1 MSTHPP
7 SRGQIIA
14 RVFIPFMLAYFLSE
28 IFRNVNGVVGPVLQ
42 TDLGL
47 NAAAL
52 GALTSTFFVS
62 VAAAQLFV
70 GILLDR
76 FGARRTVATLL
87 VFAVIGNLLFATGDL
102 AWMYL
107 GRFMIGLGVAGCW
120 TAAFKVN
127 AQWWSYEHLAFA
139 NGAII
144 GCAGL
149 GALAATVPTQV
160 LLSII
165 PWQEVFLWLAGATLV
180 VAVGLWV
187 WAMDH
192 PSDRSDNPEGMFQ
205 ALRGFGTVLRN
216 PVFVVFG
223 PISIVGQGIWLSY
236 QGLWAGAWLREVDGL
251 TPLAAA
257 WFLLALATCVV
268 LGNFALG
275 GVASR
280 LARHGVTTAT
290 VAVGICA
297 VFVAVQAA
305 IWTNGLAISPYLWS
319 VFGFLVSGP
328 IMVYAILSSA
338 MPVRFGGRAV
348 SLLNLFATLA
358 GFTIQYGVG
367 AIIDLWPVESDGH
380 YPVIAHQVGFGVV
393 IVAQIAALA
402 WLLARWRRVR
412 SA

>member
-1 MSTHPP
+1 MQTHPP
-7 SRGQIIA
+7 SRGVIIL
-14 RVFIPFMLAYFLSE
+14 RVFLPFMLAYFLSE

-42 TDLGL
+42 ADLGL
-47 NAAAL
+47 DAAAL
-52 GALTSTFFVS
+52 GALTSTFFVA
-62 VAAAQLFV
+62 VAASQLFV

-87 VFAVIGNLLFATGDL
+87 VFAVAGNALFATGDL
-102 AWMYL
+102 LLMYL
-107 GRFMIGLGVAGCW
+107 GRFMVGLGVAGCW

-165 PWQEVFLWLAGATLV
+165 PWQELFLWMAGATLV
-180 VAVGLWV
+180 VTVGLWV

-192 PSDRSDNPEGMFQ
+192 PSDRSDQPEGMVE
-205 ALRGFGTVLRN
+205 ALRGFGAVLRN

-223 PISIVGQGIWLSY
+223 PISIVGQGVWLSY

-268 LGNFALG
+268 LGNFAMG

-280 LARHGVTTAT
+280 LARRGVTTAT
-290 VAVGICA
+290 VTLGICA
-297 VFVAVQAA
+297 GFVAVQLA
-305 IWTNGLAISPYLWS
+305 IWTNALAISPYLWS
-319 VFGFLVSGP
+319 AFGFLVSGP
-328 IMVYAILSSA
+328 ILVYAILSTA
-338 MPVRFGGRAV
+338 MPVRYGGRAV

-358 GFTIQYGVG
+358 GFLIQYGVG
-367 AIIDLWPVESDGH
+367 QIIDLWPVGSDGN
-380 YPVIAHQVGFGVV
+380 YPMVAHQVAFGVV
-393 IVAQIAALA
+393 IAGQVAALA
-402 WLLARWRRVR
+402 WLLSRWRRVR